1 MLDKRTI
8 LILLFELGFGLK
20 FNLVGMISISELF
33 LLIFVPLYILPKV
46 KWSGA
51 SSLKTIT
58 AAYSILL
65 SFQILSEFIVGNGLP
80 STLKGLAITVVSYLH
95 FMFLVYFLSGR
106 KSLILALVIAQMAG
120 KIIFGADIE
129 EQSIEDVM
137 QGEGATYLKFYI
149 SPIIASLSLALSI
162 IFFRYKHFPLL
173 FSLLGIAL
181 IVLGARSS
189 GGIALATGL
198 VTYMI
203 EHRVF
208 TYNRKALALSFI
220 IIIAV
225 GYSFYAYY
233 VSRVLAGEITSG
245 NSRQVFLCNNP
256 YNPLELLMA
265 GRSEAW
271 VGWQAFMDKFW
282 FGHGA
287 WPYDSTGRYQRMML
301 AMQDGFSMFTR
312 SQISYHFLI
321 PSHSVLIGSGM
332 MNGVFAFLS
341 MGFIV
346 FYFLK
351 KGVQSFMR
359 CDDRYKLV
367 LVYYVI
373 NLLWTA
379 MFSPQSHFRQSMPV
393 AFAVIFIIYAS
404 AAKDKADEARRTTA
418 LRYAA
423 FQAVKDRVLQR
434 KTRHIRS

>member
-1 MLDKRTI
+1 MPYKNI
-8 LILLFELGFGLK
+8 FIILLFELGFGLK
-20 FNLVGMISISELF
+20 LNIIGVISVSELF
-33 LLIFVPLYILPKV
+33 LLFYVPLFILPKV
-46 KWSGA
+46 KWSGNTRFR
-51 SSLKTIT
+51 KIT
-58 AAYSILL
+58 AAYVILL
-65 SFQILSEFIVGNGLP
+65 SFQILSEFIVGNDAP
-80 STLKGLAITVVSYLH
+80 SALKGIAITVVSYLH
-95 FMFLVYFLSGR
+95 FMFLVYYLTQQR
-106 KSLILALVIAQMAG
+106 LLILALIVAQVTNSLVFGSTMEEMTAQDVLQG
-120 KIIFGADIE
+120 KAA
-129 EQSIEDVM
+129 V
-137 QGEGATYLKFYI
+137 YLKFYAGPLI
-149 SPIIASLSLALSI
+149 CLIFLAFSI
-162 IFFRYKHFPLL
+162 IYKNKNFPLL

-189 GGIALATGL
+189 GGIALTTGL

-287 WPYDSTGRYQRMML
+287 WPYDSTGHYQRMML
-301 AMQDGFSMFTR
+301 AMQDGLSTFTR

-404 AAKDKADEARRTTA
+404 AAKDKADEAHRTTA